1 MAIKM
6 KHEDT
11 KNTKRIEDRG
21 SKIEDRF
28 TRDPAIRD
36 PRSAILNPQVFFALF
51 VLFASFFTN
60 PSQNYSRKWNLFWF
74 DSSATRDQSHS
85 SVAADI
91 REEAPRANSSVAADI
106 REEALRAN
114 SSDVGRPLPLAGH
127 WNLGQEKNGFSPDYQ
142 MKMIERGHHLLPWF
156 LLPDGAVNP
165 EDPRWISYYE
175 APIKRAAEL
184 KLPIA
189 LVSTQWEM
197 ILSVDDH
204 YFSLPPD
211 RNPNVVT
218 ADGKVRRE
226 VSPFGPVDAWREVGM
241 KWASGPTMKR
251 LQEWYPD
258 PPLLLFVSNNE
269 SVKLQWMKVED
280 DQRYVKLFGRG
291 RDDDFKRKVV
301 ADGWIERYRALQG
314 GMRDGLVNSRWRDR
328 ARFIGYD
335 AFGPAHFGR
344 WAGWMEYSLYSRGR
358 VNPWPLAWDGGSPSF
373 YVFNWAAITDYTV
386 FSPQVETMNWVF
398 MQNEALRLNPNFW
411 FEMSVWDGHD
421 PSQEN
426 DKRKT
431 YARAGQQFTPER
443 YGGMAQF
450 GMWLLRPRTVREF
463 RGWLDTLDQTEP
475 YFLPIVEAVDR
486 VHRHPT
492 LREFWRKGSL
502 VPNHAGAHPY
512 QTVIPAEYQN
522 VDRWFLLNTS
532 LDPKRPWELGTPL
545 PVFALALALG
555 DAPQRRWLIYAHAPL
570 GDRKDVKVTIPGY
583 GAAPINVAVGGS
595 FYLVE
600 EKSRRAQ
607 ALN

>member
-1 MAIKM
+1 MAM
-6 KHEDT
+6 KINHEETKDT
-11 KNTKRIEDRG
+11 KRVEDRG

-28 TRDPAIRD
+28 TRVLSILDS
-36 PRSAILNPQVFFALF
+36 RSSILNPL
-51 VLFASFFTN
+51 VLFALLPLFASLFFI
-60 PSQNYSRKWNLFWF
+60 PWQNYLQKWNLFRF
-74 DSSATRDQSHS
+74 DSSGTRAETVSTTVD
-85 SVAADI
+85 A
-91 REEAPRANSSVAADI
+91 I

-114 SSDVGRPLPLAGH
+114 SSDAGRPLPLAGH
-127 WNLGQEKNGFSPDYQ
+127 WNLGQEKNGFSPGYQ

-156 LLPDGAVNP
+156 ALPDVIANP
-165 EDPRWISYYE
+165 EDPRWVSYYE

-197 ILSVDDH
+197 TLTVDNN

-226 VSPFGPVDAWREVGM
+226 VSPFGPVEAWREVGM
-241 KWASGPTMKR
+241 KWASGPMMKK

-258 PPLLLFVSNNE
+258 PPLLFFVSNNE
-269 SVKLQWMKVED
+269 HAKLQWMKVED

-301 ADGWIERYRALQG
+301 ADRWIERYRALQS

-328 ARFIGYD
+328 VRFIGYD
-335 AFGPAHFGR
+335 AFGPAQFGR
-344 WAGWMEYSLYSRGR
+344 WPGWMEYALNSRGR
-358 VNPWPLAWDGGSPSF
+358 VDPWPLAWDGGSPSF
-373 YVFNWAAITDYTV
+373 YVYNWAAMTDYTV

-398 MQNEALRLNPNFW
+398 MQREALRLNPNFW
-411 FEMSVWDGHD
+411 FEMSVWDGHE

-450 GMWLLRPRTVREF
+450 GLWLLRPRTVREF
-463 RGWLDTLDQTEP
+463 RGWLDTLDQAEP

-486 VHRHPT
+486 AHLNPT
-492 LREFWRKGSL
+492 LRDFWRKGSL
-502 VPNHAGAHPY
+502 VPNRAGAHPY

-532 LDPKRPWELGTPL
+532 LDPKRPWELGTQL
-545 PVFALALALG
+545 PVFALALVLG

-570 GDRKDVKVTIPGY
+570 GAREAVQVTIPGY

-595 FYLVE
+595 FYIVD
-600 EKSRRAQ
+600 EKSWSAQ